1 MLRAAKQDSSCFCEI
16 YALKRNELIHSY
28 FPKKEAAEFYV
39 TNLEYVYQDT
49 FCYYYGLDRT
59 IYQLLPG
66 EKKVRYRF
74 DMGKYNRLQT
84 MIDFYEEQKSGV
96 LHEYLSLSMC
106 NETDRYVIGKYD
118 FKAKEYIFIYDKR
131 TGITGNFRRIDNDL
145 LKTGQKTKCLKVT
158 GLAKGDFISTWS
170 TDNWSIAD
178 VSVSSDGTCNI
189 TAGKTTGKTR
199 IHIYLNSGYEK
210 SVTVKVQ
217 KTAVKTTKIKGVPK
231 TLKLKKN
238 QKYSLKPVLK
248 PVTSKE
254 KITYKSSSSKVVK
267 VDSKGRIT
275 AKKKGTAVITVKAGK
290 KTVKCKVTVK

>member
-1 MLRAAKQDSSCFCEI
+1 MKLNQSSI
-16 YALKRNELIHSY
+16 
-28 FPKKEAAEFYV
+28 V
-39 TNLEYVYQDT
+39 
-49 FCYYYGLDRT
+49 
-59 IYQLLPG
+59 
-66 EKKVRYRF
+66 
-74 DMGKYNRLQT
+74 
-84 MIDFYEEQKSGV
+84 
-96 LHEYLSLSMC
+96 
-106 NETDRYVIGKYD
+106 
-118 FKAKEYIFIYDKR
+118 
-131 TGITGNFRRIDNDL
+131 

-217 KTAVKTTKIKGVPK
+217 KSAVKTTKITGVPK

-254 KITYKSSSSKVVK
+254 KITYKSSFSKVVK

>member
-1 MLRAAKQDSSCFCEI
+1 MDEEEVQ
-16 YALKRNELIHSY
+16 
-28 FPKKEAAEFYV
+28 
-39 TNLEYVYQDT
+39 T
-49 FCYYYGLDRT
+49 RT
-59 IYQLLPG
+59 CSACG
-66 EKKVRYRF
+66 EQETKITR
-74 DMGKYNRLQT
+74 DRLQPT
-84 MIDFYEEQKSGV
+84 MKLNQSSIV
-96 LHEYLSLSMC
+96 
-106 NETDRYVIGKYD
+106 
-118 FKAKEYIFIYDKR
+118 
-131 TGITGNFRRIDNDL
+131 

-189 TAGKTTGKTR
+189 TAGKTTGKTC

-217 KTAVKTTKIKGVPK
+217 KTAVKTTKITGVPK

>member
-1 MLRAAKQDSSCFCEI
+1 M
-16 YALKRNELIHSY
+16 
-28 FPKKEAAEFYV
+28 
-39 TNLEYVYQDT
+39 
-49 FCYYYGLDRT
+49 
-59 IYQLLPG
+59 
-66 EKKVRYRF
+66 
-74 DMGKYNRLQT
+74 
-84 MIDFYEEQKSGV
+84 
-96 LHEYLSLSMC
+96 
-106 NETDRYVIGKYD
+106 
-118 FKAKEYIFIYDKR
+118 
-131 TGITGNFRRIDNDL
+131 

-254 KITYKSSSSKVVK
+254 KIHLQIQLLQGG
-267 VDSKGRIT
+267 KGRFQ
-275 AKKKGTAVITVKAGK
+275 GQNY
-290 KTVKCKVTVK
+290 CKEKRNSRNYGESREENS

>member
-1 MLRAAKQDSSCFCEI
+1 MDEEEVQ
-16 YALKRNELIHSY
+16 
-28 FPKKEAAEFYV
+28 
-39 TNLEYVYQDT
+39 T
-49 FCYYYGLDRT
+49 RT
-59 IYQLLPG
+59 CSACG
-66 EKKVRYRF
+66 EQETKITR
-74 DMGKYNRLQT
+74 DRLQPT
-84 MIDFYEEQKSGV
+84 MKLNQSSIV
-96 LHEYLSLSMC
+96 
-106 NETDRYVIGKYD
+106 
-118 FKAKEYIFIYDKR
+118 
-131 TGITGNFRRIDNDL
+131 

-217 KTAVKTTKIKGVPK
+217 KSAVKTTKITGVPK

-238 QKYSLKPVLK
+238 QKYTLKPALK

-254 KITYKSSSSKVVK
+254 KITYKSSSFKVVK

>member
-1 MLRAAKQDSSCFCEI
+1 MKLNQSSI
-16 YALKRNELIHSY
+16 
-28 FPKKEAAEFYV
+28 V
-39 TNLEYVYQDT
+39 
-49 FCYYYGLDRT
+49 
-59 IYQLLPG
+59 
-66 EKKVRYRF
+66 
-74 DMGKYNRLQT
+74 
-84 MIDFYEEQKSGV
+84 
-96 LHEYLSLSMC
+96 
-106 NETDRYVIGKYD
+106 
-118 FKAKEYIFIYDKR
+118 
-131 TGITGNFRRIDNDL
+131 
-145 LKTGQKTKCLKVT
+145 LKTRQKTKCLKVT
-158 GLAKGDFISTWS
+158 GLAKGDFIST
-170 TDNWSIAD
+170 WSIAD